1 MSASPDLNPA
11 QLAAVEHRDGPLLVL
26 AGPGSGKTRV
36 ITRRIARLM
45 DSGVYASRILALTF
59 TNKAAREMEERVT
72 RLVPGSRVWVST
84 FHRFCAQLLRR
95 YGAAVG
101 LQPNFTILDS
111 GDQGALMREVL
122 SEQNIDSSHFS
133 PGKLLGRIS
142 RAKSRLQSAEE
153 FAREV
158 GEGGQVNY
166 FDQVA
171 SRVYQNY
178 QDLLLRANS
187 VDFDDLLCHV
197 GRLLAESEVIRQDLG
212 ERYRYILV
220 DEYQDTN
227 FAQYQIVRMLASQHR
242 NLCVTGDPDQS
253 IYGWRGAELG
263 NILQFEQDFPEAQVV
278 RLEMNYRST
287 KVICRAADALIA
299 NNVRR
304 KPKTLFTDNDEGHQ
318 IESLFFDDQHL
329 EAEGISTLI
338 RQVAQHEGRDWSDF
352 AIFYRVNALSRPI
365 ELALGRHRI
374 PYQVAAGL
382 AFYERAEIKDLLA
395 YFRLIANPADRLA
408 FQRVVNTPVR
418 GIGKTTIARLLD
430 WADQQGIAPLEAARL
445 ADQFP
450 GLTRRATLALGRF
463 VEIIDRLSKT
473 PFAGVSPLFDE
484 LLKQTGYAAGLDKH
498 DEADLQRLAN
508 IEELRNAAAQY
519 DQEHAADPTLLGFL
533 ENSSLVADLD
543 SVDESSGKV
552 TLMTLH
558 AAKGLEFPVVFIA
571 AVEEGL
577 LPHDRS
583 LRSESPNEIEEER
596 RLMFVGVT
604 RARER
609 LLLTRTWSRDMRG
622 QRMLSAPSRFL
633 EELSLSDRSPAR
645 RSHAA
650 RIAPDPVAKPGP
662 RSGGA
667 PRLERGERRLQP
679 ELGSQGATD
688 TATPEFGPPAQSR
701 ELALEALELSKHTLA
716 EVNPLAPPQPNP
728 PQPNP
733 PQPTSRSAED
743 VARSQAALNRRE
755 AEALEAKRRRQSKLG
770 GIPHLTT
777 GASLLSGTNTANDG
791 GGLRVGMSVRHPQL
805 GVGEIIEA
813 SGEGKR
819 QTVVV
824 RFPDGS
830 ERSFLSQKAPLQPV
844 GLR

>member
-1 MSASPDLNPA
+1 MSASHDLNPA
-11 QLAAVEHRDGPLLVL
+11 QQAAVEHRDGPLLVL

-45 DSGVYASRILALTF
+45 ESGVYASRILALTF
-59 TNKAAREMEERVT
+59 TNKAAREMEERVA
-72 RLVPGSRVWVST
+72 RLMPGTRVWVST
-84 FHRFCAQLLRR
+84 FHRFCSQLLRR
-95 YGAAVG
+95 YGSAVG

-142 RAKSRLQSAEE
+142 KAKSRLQSAEE

-158 GEGGQVNY
+158 QDGRQANY
-166 FDQVA
+166 FDQIA
-171 SRVYQNY
+171 ARVYQNY

-197 GRLLAESEVIRQDLG
+197 GRLLAESDVIRQDLG

-287 KVICRAADALIA
+287 KVICRAADSLIA

-304 KPKTLFTDNDEGHQ
+304 KAKTLFTDNDEGHA

-329 EAEGISTLI
+329 EAEGVATLI
-338 RQVAQHEGRDWSDF
+338 RQISQHEQRSWSDF
-352 AIFYRVNALSRPI
+352 AIFYRVNALSRPL

-418 GIGKTTIARLLD
+418 GIGKTTVARLLD
-430 WADQQGIAPLEAARL
+430 WADQQGVAPLDAARQ

-473 PFAGVSPLFDE
+473 PFAGVTPLFDE
-484 LLKQTGYAAGLDKH
+484 LLKLTGYAAGLDKH
-498 DEADLQRLAN
+498 DETDLQRLAN

-543 SVDESSGKV
+543 CVDESSGKV

-609 LLLTRTWSRDMRG
+609 LVLTRTWSRDMRG

-633 EELSLSDRSPAR
+633 EELSLSERSRPKRSPAAAVEAKR
-645 RSHAA
+645 QDEPVTRS
-650 RIAPDPVAKPGP
+650 REPF
-662 RSGGA
+662 
-667 PRLERGERRLQP
+667 ERGGGRLSKETARTP
-679 ELGSQGATD
+679 NDESETAEFD
-688 TATPEFGPPAQSR
+688 TPAR
-701 ELALEALELSKHTLA
+701 AGELALEPLELSERTVA
-716 EVNPLAPPQPNP
+716 AVNPPAPPQA
-728 PQPNP
+728 
-733 PQPTSRSAED
+733 SRSPEEL
-743 VARSQAALNRRE
+743 ARSQATLSRRE

-777 GASLLSGTNTANDG
+777 GASLLSGSSTGGGTAA
-791 GGLRVGMSVRHPQL
+791 GLRVGMSVRHPQL

-844 GLR
+844 GLS

>member
-1 MSASPDLNPA
+1 MSASHDLNPA
-11 QLAAVEHRDGPLLVL
+11 QQAAVEHRDGPLLVL

-45 DSGVYASRILALTF
+45 ESGVYASRILALTF
-59 TNKAAREMEERVT
+59 TNKAAREMEERVA
-72 RLVPGSRVWVST
+72 RLMPGTRVWVST
-84 FHRFCAQLLRR
+84 FHRFCSQLLRR
-95 YGAAVG
+95 YGSAVG

-142 RAKSRLQSAEE
+142 KAKSRLQSAEE

-158 GEGGQVNY
+158 QDGRQANY
-166 FDQVA
+166 FDQIA
-171 SRVYQNY
+171 ARVYQNY

-197 GRLLAESEVIRQDLG
+197 GRLLAESDVIRQDLG

-263 NILQFEQDFPEAQVV
+263 NILQFEQDFPETQVV

-287 KVICRAADALIA
+287 KVICRAADSLIA

-304 KPKTLFTDNDEGHQ
+304 KAKTLFTDNDEGHP

-329 EAEGISTLI
+329 EAEGVATLI
-338 RQVAQHEGRDWSDF
+338 RQISQHEQRAWSDF
-352 AIFYRVNALSRPI
+352 AIFYRVNALSRPL

-418 GIGKTTIARLLD
+418 GIGKTTVARLLD
-430 WADQQGIAPLEAARL
+430 WADQQGVAPLDAARQ

-473 PFAGVSPLFDE
+473 PFAGVTPLFDE
-484 LLKQTGYAAGLDKH
+484 LLKLTGYAAGLDKH
-498 DEADLQRLAN
+498 DETDLQRLAN

-609 LLLTRTWSRDMRG
+609 LVLTRTWSRDMRG

-633 EELSLSDRSPAR
+633 EELSLSERSRPKRYPAAAVEAKR
-645 RSHAA
+645 QDEPVTRS
-650 RIAPDPVAKPGP
+650 REPF
-662 RSGGA
+662 
-667 PRLERGERRLQP
+667 ERGGGRLSK
-679 ELGSQGATD
+679 E
-688 TATPEFGPPAQSR
+688 TARTPNDESKTAEFDNSSR
-701 ELALEALELSKHTLA
+701 AGELALEPIELSERPVA
-716 EVNPLAPPQPNP
+716 AVNPLAPPQA
-728 PQPNP
+728 
-733 PQPTSRSAED
+733 SRSPEEL
-743 VARSQAALNRRE
+743 ARSQATLSRRE

-777 GASLLSGTNTANDG
+777 GASLLSGSSAGGGTAA
-791 GGLRVGMSVRHPQL
+791 GLRVGMSVRHPQL

-844 GLR
+844 GLS

>member
-1 MSASPDLNPA
+1 MSATGDLNPA
-11 QLAAVEHRDGPLLVL
+11 QLEAVEHRDGPLLVL

-36 ITRRIARLM
+36 ITRRIARLIE
-45 DSGVYASRILALTF
+45 SGIYPSRILALTF
-59 TNKAAREMEERVT
+59 TNKAAREMEERVAG
-72 RLVPGSRVWVST
+72 LMPGSRVWVST

-95 YGAAVG
+95 YGQAVG
-101 LQPNFTILDS
+101 LQPNFSILDS
-111 GDQGALMREVL
+111 SDQGALIREVL

-142 RAKSRLQSAEE
+142 KSKSRLQSAEE

-158 GEGGQVNY
+158 LDGRQGNY
-166 FDQVA
+166 FDQVVA
-171 SRVYQNY
+171 RVYQNY

-197 GRLLAESEVIRQDLG
+197 GRMLAENDEIRHDLG

-227 FAQYQIVRMLASQHR
+227 FAQYQIVRMLAGSHR

-263 NILQFEQDFPEAQVV
+263 NILQFEQDFPETRVV
-278 RLEMNYRST
+278 RLERNYRST
-287 KVICRAADALIA
+287 KVICRAADALIV

-304 KPKTLFTDNDEGHQ
+304 KAKTLFTDNDEGAR

-329 EAEGISTLI
+329 EGEGVSTVI
-338 RQVAQHEGRDWSDF
+338 RQIAQKEGRPWSDF
-352 AIFYRVNALSRPI
+352 AIFYRVNALSRPL

-382 AFYERAEIKDLLA
+382 AFYERAEVKDLLA
-395 YFRLIANPADRLA
+395 YFRLISNPADRLA

-418 GIGKTTIARLLD
+418 GIGKTTVARLMD
-430 WADQQGIAPLEAARL
+430 WADQQGIAPLDAARQ

-463 VEIIDRLSKT
+463 AEIINRLSMT
-473 PFAGVSPLFDE
+473 PFAGVTPLFDE
-484 LLKQTGYAAGLDKH
+484 LLKQTGYGTGLDKH
-498 DEADLQRLAN
+498 DEADLQKLAN

-519 DQEHAADPTLLGFL
+519 DQEHAADPTLQGFL

-543 SVDESSGKV
+543 SVDEASGKV

-558 AAKGLEFPVVFIA
+558 AAKGLEFPVVLIV

-633 EELSLSDRSPAR
+633 EELNLSGRRDGERKSHDSLARHPRTGAGNDGIEPSDPNIDDPAMTGNPVAIDEGVPEAIPSEAFVMKAVKPGR
-645 RSHAA
+645 TA
-650 RIAPDPVAKPGP
+650 RIPPEKQVSLPNEPAEAPVTV
-662 RSGGA
+662 R
-667 PRLERGERRLQP
+667 P
-679 ELGSQGATD
+679 EDRA
-688 TATPEFGPPAQSR
+688 AA
-701 ELALEALELSKHTLA
+701 
-716 EVNPLAPPQPNP
+716 N
-728 PQPNP
+728 
-733 PQPTSRSAED
+733 
-743 VARSQAALNRRE
+743 AALSRRE
-755 AEALEAKRRRQSKLG
+755 REALEAKQRRQSKLG
-770 GIPHLTT
+770 GIPNLTT
-777 GASLLSGTNTANDG
+777 GAALLGAGGTAESTSSNF
-791 GGLRVGMSVRHPQL
+791 RVGMTVRHPQL
-805 GVGEIIEA
+805 GVGSIVAA

-819 QTVVV
+819 QTVTVQ
-824 RFPDGS
+824 FPDGT
-830 ERSFLSQKAPLQPV
+830 ERSFLTQKSPLQPV

>member
-1 MSASPDLNPA
+1 VSATGDLNPA
-11 QLAAVEHRDGPLLVL
+11 QLEAVEHRNGPMLVL

-36 ITRRIARLM
+36 ITRRIARLIET
-45 DSGVYASRILALTF
+45 GIYPSRILALTF
-59 TNKAAREMEERVT
+59 TNKAAREMEERVAG
-72 RLVPGSRVWVST
+72 LMPGSRVWVST

-101 LQPNFTILDS
+101 LQPNFSILDTS
-111 GDQGALMREVL
+111 DQGALMREVL

-142 RAKSRLQSAEE
+142 KAKSRLQSAEE

-158 GEGGQVNY
+158 LDGRQGNY
-166 FDQVA
+166 FDQVVA
-171 SRVYQNY
+171 RVFQNY

-197 GRLLAESEVIRQDLG
+197 GRMLAENEEIRHDLG

-227 FAQYQIVRMLASQHR
+227 FAQYQIVKMLAGGHR

-263 NILQFEQDFPEAQVV
+263 NILQFEQDFPETRVV
-278 RLEMNYRST
+278 RLERNYRST
-287 KVICRAADALIA
+287 KVICRAADALIV

-304 KPKTLFTDNDEGHQ
+304 KAKTLYTDNDEGAR

-338 RQVAQHEGRDWSDF
+338 RQIAQKEGRPWSDF
-352 AIFYRVNALSRPI
+352 AIFYRVNALSRPL
-365 ELALGRHRI
+365 ELSLGRHRI

-382 AFYERAEIKDLLA
+382 AFYERAEVKDLLA
-395 YFRLIANPADRLA
+395 YFRLISNPADRLA

-418 GIGKTTIARLLD
+418 GIGKTTIARLMD
-430 WADQQGIAPLEAARL
+430 WADQQGIAPLDAARQ

-450 GLTRRATLALGRF
+450 GLTRRASLALGRF
-463 VEIIDRLSKT
+463 AEIIDRLAKT

-484 LLKQTGYAAGLDKH
+484 LLKQTGYGTGLDKH
-498 DEADLQRLAN
+498 DEADLQKLAN

-519 DQEHAADPTLLGFL
+519 DQEHAADPTLQGFL

-583 LRSESPNEIEEER
+583 LRSESPNEVEEER

-633 EELSLSDRSPAR
+633 EELNLSRTRDGELRTLARGAKGSTVDGENPGRPRNSTDSDDVETAEPPEALDDGEPAVISPEAFVMKAVNPGRSVRNP
-645 RSHAA
+645 
-650 RIAPDPVAKPGP
+650 P
-662 RSGGA
+662 
-667 PRLERGERRLQP
+667 
-679 ELGSQGATD
+679 
-688 TATPEFGPPAQSR
+688 TPETARPAAAKEPPAPVRQ
-701 ELALEALELSKHTLA
+701 ED
-716 EVNPLAPPQPNP
+716 
-728 PQPNP
+728 
-733 PQPTSRSAED
+733 SA
-743 VARSQAALNRRE
+743 AANAALSRRE
-755 AEALEAKRRRQSKLG
+755 KEALEAKRRRQSKLG
-770 GIPHLTT
+770 GIPLLTT
-777 GASLLSGTNTANDG
+777 GAALLGAEAGASTSVFQ
-791 GGLRVGMSVRHPQL
+791 VGMSVRHPQL
-805 GVGEIIEA
+805 GVGTIIAA

-819 QTVVV
+819 QTVTVQ
-824 RFPDGS
+824 FPDGT
-830 ERSFLSQKAPLQPV
+830 ERSFLSQKSPLQPV

>member
-1 MSASPDLNPA
+1 MSASHDLNPA
-11 QLAAVEHRDGPLLVL
+11 QQAAVEHRDGPLLVL

-59 TNKAAREMEERVT
+59 TNKAAREMEERVAH
-72 RLVPGSRVWVST
+72 LVPGSRVWVST

-142 RAKSRLQSAEE
+142 RSKSRLQSPEE
-153 FAREV
+153 FSREV
-158 GEGGQVNY
+158 LDGRQANY

-171 SRVYQNY
+171 ARVYQNY

-197 GRLLAESEVIRQDLG
+197 GRLLADSEVIRQDLG

-263 NILQFEQDFPEAQVV
+263 NILQFEQDFPEARVV

-287 KVICRAADALIA
+287 QAICRAADALIA

-304 KPKTLFTDNDEGHQ
+304 KPKTLFTENDEGHR

-329 EAEGISTLI
+329 EAEGVATLI
-338 RQVAQHEGRDWSDF
+338 RQIAQHEGRAWSDF
-352 AIFYRVNALSRPI
+352 AIFYRVNALSRPL

-382 AFYERAEIKDLLA
+382 AFYERAEVKDLLA

-430 WADQQGIAPLEAARL
+430 WADQQGLAPLEAARQ

-473 PFAGVSPLFDE
+473 PFAGVTPLFDE

-498 DEADLQRLAN
+498 DETDLQRLAN
-508 IEELRNAAAQY
+508 IEELRTAAAQY

-633 EELSLSDRSPAR
+633 EELSLPDRSRAKRANSSTADPESPDESAS
-645 RSHAA
+645 RS
-650 RIAPDPVAKPGP
+650 RGP
-662 RSGGA
+662 Q
-667 PRLERGERRLQP
+667 RLERGGRLTRP
-679 ELGSQGATD
+679 ETQ
-688 TATPEFGPPAQSR
+688 ATPGEEPETPGYGSPARSR
-701 ELALEALELSKHTLA
+701 ELALEALELSERTVTA
-716 EVNPLAPPQPNP
+716 VNPASPPQPAP
-728 PQPNP
+728 
-733 PQPTSRSAED
+733 RSPED
-743 VARSQAALNRRE
+743 LARSQATLSRRE

-777 GASLLSGTNTANDG
+777 GAALLSGTNSEG
-791 GGLRVGMSVRHPQL
+791 GGNAGLRVGMSVRHPQL
-805 GVGEIIEA
+805 GVGEIVEA

-830 ERSFLSQKAPLQPV
+830 ERSFLTQKAPLQPV